1 MRINE
6 ITDEVNRRGQ
16 AIAVLAVR
24 VMRRHPP
31 RVRAVIVHKNS
42 SSPAKISNLANEPAN
57 LSADDRTGKWI
68 AVSSRLFQDQD
79 RKTALMATLLQ
90 IVAENSG
97 RPLTDNSAVR
107 AAKQKIRRNEPGPV
121 IANQR
126 DELLNAKTRFRR
138 C

>member
-6 ITDEVNRRGQ
+6 ITDEVNRRGH

-24 VMRRHPP
+24 VTRRNPP
-31 RVRAVIVHKNS
+31 RVRAIIVHKNA

-57 LSADDRTGKWI
+57 LSTDDKTGNWI
-68 AVSSRLFQDQD
+68 AVSPRLFQDQD
-79 RKTALMATLLQ
+79 RKTALMATLVQ
-90 IVAENSG
+90 IVAEHSG
-97 RPLTDNSAVR
+97 RPLTDDAAVR

-121 IANQR
+121 IENQT
-126 DELLNAKTRFRR
+126 DELLHARTRFKR

>member
-24 VMRRHPP
+24 VMRQQPP
-31 RVRAVIVHKNS
+31 RVRALIVHKNGNS
-42 SSPAKISNLANEPAN
+42 SAKISNLANEPAN
-57 LSADDRTGKWI
+57 LRADDRTGKWI
-68 AVSSRLFQDQD
+68 AVSPRLFQDQD

-90 IVAENSG
+90 IIAENSG
-97 RPLTDNSAVR
+97 RPLTDDAAVR

-121 IANQR
+121 IENQT
-126 DELLNAKTRFRR
+126 DELLLARTRFRR

>member
-6 ITDEVNRRGQ
+6 ITDEVNRREQ

-24 VMRRHPP
+24 VTRRNPP
-31 RVRAVIVHKNS
+31 RVRALIVHKNA

-57 LSADDRTGKWI
+57 LSTDDKTGNWI
-68 AVSSRLFQDQD
+68 AVSPRLFQNQD
-79 RKTALMATLLQ
+79 RKTALMATLVQ
-90 IVAENSG
+90 IVAEHSG
-97 RPLTDNSAVR
+97 RPLTDDAAVR

-121 IANQR
+121 IENQT
-126 DELLNAKTRFRR
+126 DELLHARTRFKR